1 MKIEV
6 KQKHINL
13 APKLFS
19 KQGNSSQ
26 CCPIAIAV
34 KEKFPNKVVS
44 VGWGDD
50 VSPNYLNTIDKK
62 MFHEHFFI
70 AVSEPDGDLD
80 EILYKDGQISDLE
93 ICSNFAEKYDNGENV
108 KPFEF
113 ELREEK

>member
-1 MKIEV
+1 MKIKV
-6 KQKHINL
+6 KQKHIDL

-19 KQGNSSQ
+19 KQGNPTE

-34 KEKFPNKVVS
+34 GEKYPDKVVS
-44 VGWGDD
+44 VGWCDN
-50 VSPNYLNTIDKK
+50 VHPVYAEKIDTK

-70 AVSEPDGDLD
+70 SVREPDGDLE
-80 EILYKDGQISDLE
+80 EILYQNGKISDLE

-113 ELREEK
+113 ELREGK

>member
-1 MKIEV
+1 
-6 KQKHINL
+6 
-13 APKLFS
+13 
-19 KQGNSSQ
+19 
-26 CCPIAIAV
+26 
-34 KEKFPNKVVS
+34 
-44 VGWGDD
+44 
-50 VSPNYLNTIDKK
+50 